1 MSEGQTPSGF
11 PVKIKAKRRGATGST
26 RSNMCDLCIGDY
38 GKELGAKEG
47 T

>member
-26 RSNMCDLCIGDY
+26 RSNMCDLCIGDS

-47 T
+47 N